1 MARPPPTRRPTMAA
15 PPLRML
21 ASIAAIILTTSNGGG
36 GGGRLLVDA
45 FRSPIPPPAIAARG
59 ASFSSS
65 SMSSSFAVPGHRSY
79 RPPGIDP
86 GQRRVAVVVTAVAA
100 RGSTPSSSLFGR
112 PPASRRRLRSIA
124 RAARR
129 SLAVILASFSM
140 MFLFSPAPTTG
151 SLRVVPPAHAASA
164 STYPPTSSST
174 AMPFLGRVGPFRVR
188 TADEL
193 IDEYVRDRMFS
204 DDSYDPVESAY
215 REACAD
221 HPSGGGGLRGGRVS
235 DDIGGDGERGAGA
248 EGLGHRRPLLL
259 LVVLLVEQQARRG
272 GGRDDGITG
281 ALMKASD
288 VLQSRLRIS
297 AAMSYYV
304 LGASGLVGVL
314 FVPAMVGVL
323 YQGIQR
329 QLIDRGEMKMYGKIS
344 E

>member
-1 MARPPPTRRPTMAA
+1 
-15 PPLRML
+15 ML
-21 ASIAAIILTTSNGGG
+21 I
-36 GGGRLLVDA
+36 
-45 FRSPIPPPAIAARG
+45 
-59 ASFSSS
+59 
-65 SMSSSFAVPGHRSY
+65 
-79 RPPGIDP
+79 
-86 GQRRVAVVVTAVAA
+86 
-100 RGSTPSSSLFGR
+100 
-112 PPASRRRLRSIA
+112 
-124 RAARR
+124 
-129 SLAVILASFSM
+129 ASFSM
-140 MFLFSPAPTTG
+140 MFLFSSAPTTG
-151 SLRVVPPAHAASA
+151 GSLRAVPPAHAASST
-164 STYPPTSSST
+164 STYSSISSSTT
-174 AMPFLGRVGPFRVR
+174 AMPFLGRVSPFRAR

-204 DDSYDPVESAY
+204 DDYYDPVESAY

-221 HPSGGGGLRGGRVS
+221 HPSGGGGS
-235 DDIGGDGERGAGA
+235 GAGA
-248 EGLGHRRPLLL
+248 YPTILAETASAALGQRGLVT
-259 LVVLLVEQQARRG
+259 VVPSSSSANNKLGGG

-288 VLQSRLRIS
+288 VLQLRLRIS

>member
-1 MARPPPTRRPTMAA
+1 
-15 PPLRML
+15 
-21 ASIAAIILTTSNGGG
+21 
-36 GGGRLLVDA
+36 
-45 FRSPIPPPAIAARG
+45 
-59 ASFSSS
+59 
-65 SMSSSFAVPGHRSY
+65 
-79 RPPGIDP
+79 
-86 GQRRVAVVVTAVAA
+86 
-100 RGSTPSSSLFGR
+100 LFGR
-112 PPASRRRLRSIA
+112 HPASRQRLRSIV

-129 SLAVILASFSM
+129 SLAVLLASFSM
-140 MFLFSPAPTTG
+140 MFLSSSAPTIG
-151 SLRVVPPAHAASA
+151 SLRVVPPAHAAST
-164 STYPPTSSST
+164 STYSSTSST
-174 AMPFLGRVGPFRVR
+174 TTMPFLRRVNPFRAR

-193 IDEYVRDRMFS
+193 IDEYVRDKMFS

-221 HPSGGGGLRGGRVS
+221 HPSGGGGS
-235 DDIGGDGERGAGA
+235 GAGA
-248 EGLGHRRPLLL
+248 YPTILAETASAALGQKGVS
-259 LVVLLVEQQARRG
+259 VVPSPTSSSSANRLGGG

-288 VLQSRLRIS
+288 VLQSKLRIS

>member
-1 MARPPPTRRPTMAA
+1 MAA

-45 FRSPIPPPAIAARG
+45 FRSPTPPPAIAARG

-221 HPSGGGGLRGGRVS
+221 HPSGGGGS
-235 DDIGGDGERGAGA
+235 GAGA
-248 EGLGHRRPLLL
+248 YPTILAETASAALGQKGLVT
-259 LVVLLVEQQARRG
+259 VVPSSSSSSSSSNSKLGGG
-272 GGRDDGITG
+272 GGRNDGITG